1 LWGARGSDHEADEA
15 RYGGPQLRASEEA
28 RWAQHEARVVELRRR
43 FVEGPVLILP
53 ARSGASSSPNGLT
66 NIPDAGTIVT
76 TYRVA
81 ADWGSLDA
89 AQVHRSPDRSRII
102 VPATASIDGAS
113 LTGDGWTL
121 TLGPGWVI
129 RPAARAGDCAVVRE
143 R

>member
-89 AQVHRSPDRSRII
+89 AQVHRSPDPSRII